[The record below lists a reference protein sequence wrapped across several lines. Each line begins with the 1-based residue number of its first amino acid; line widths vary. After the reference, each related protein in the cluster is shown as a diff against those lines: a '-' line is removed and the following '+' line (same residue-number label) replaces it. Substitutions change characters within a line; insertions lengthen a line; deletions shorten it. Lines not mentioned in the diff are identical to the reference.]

1 MVAGYAKLLPI
12 TIIIVLGSLITSLFI
27 IIPSLTGVSNQF
39 QGPNDGKEDLRRI
52 VVFDRFGIQNDAG
65 AAFRY
70 LKIDDGSDN
79 RMEPNSMK
87 WFLDPFGK
95 SMRTFYDRN
104 FNSTIASHEEI
115 QAFLAGAD
123 PQENYQVIRLPEWL
137 GGYGSE
143 ISAFRAYSAFDIASN
158 CLVTYWPNPGRM
170 HIEDPC
176 HSNRYRV
183 WDGLAYVGISSFGGS
198 GGHGLLFTSDYLA
211 LPQMRLGVDTE
222 GYIVASKP
230 DNSLYGDGVVGE
242 GKRLT
247 AEQLRESNQK
257 LIASRDFELGEERQI
272 TIPAE
277 IIPGYNLM
285 WLSPA
290 NTGSDFGYGTNIG
303 TEEDSALV
311 FAAYRQRGS
320 EQFYDYTITIIA
332 LSNNSMLAL
341 TDSDENGERAQEI
354 FDDSVGQFECYEPQE
369 CTYENES
376 LANPADQ
383 YSVIRIQQVID
394 PSRNDSYRMET
405 YGRALMWTLPQET
418 EDNGIQYLIV
428 VNAVDEDMESIRGAM
443 TSLRI
448 TPPKS

>member
-12 TIIIVLGSLITSLFI
+12 TIIIVLGALITSLFI

-52 VVFDRFGIQNDAG
+52 VVFDRFGTQNDAG

-79 RMEPNSMK
+79 RMEPNSKK

-104 FNSTIASHEEI
+104 LNSTIASHEEI

-123 PQENYQVIRLPEWL
+123 PQEHYQIIRLPEWL
-137 GGYGSE
+137 GGYKSE
-143 ISAFRAYSAFDIASN
+143 IPAFRAYSAFDIASH

-176 HSNRYRV
+176 HSNRYRA

-198 GGHGLLFTSDYLA
+198 GGQGLLFTSDYLA
-211 LPQMRLGVDTE
+211 LPQMRLGVDAE

-290 NTGSDFGYGTNIG
+290 NIGSDFGYGTSIG
-303 TEEDSALV
+303 TVEDSSLV

-332 LSNNSMLAL
+332 LSNNSKLAL
-341 TDSDENGERAQEI
+341 TDSEIVERAQGI
-354 FDDSVGQFECYEPQE
+354 FDDSVGQFECYEPLQ
-369 CTYENES
+369 CSYETKSGDN
-376 LANPADQ
+376 LAGDYAI
-383 YSVIRIQQVID
+383 VKVQQVID
-394 PSRNDSYRMET
+394 PTRNDRNVSET
-405 YGRALMWTLPQET
+405 YGRALVWKNTQVVQG
-418 EDNGIQYLIV
+418 NGTQYLIV
-428 VNAVDEDMESIRGAM
+428 VYAVDESIESLLSAISR
-443 TSLRI
+443 L
-448 TPPKS
+448 